1 MSESVAGDRAYRRIQ
16 ACFRASS
23 WHVLVVCVLL
33 ACSRMPS
40 AVAFLVSII
49 SFAVLVA
56 PAHAQVAP
64 IPAMSAPHVRPEREL
79 RALVDE
85 AAQGSA
91 LIRGLIDRLETLNV
105 SVYVRARTFEQT
117 DLEGRVAL
125 LTVVDG
131 HRYLVIELACGR
143 PRISQMAA
151 LGHELYHAVE
161 IAEEPSVVDA
171 RTLAAFYER
180 VGRRT
185 DNWSSRQTFETEAAA
200 AAGMRARREL
210 FMTAPRRANGT

>member
-1 MSESVAGDRAYRRIQ
+1 MASV
-16 ACFRASS
+16 
-23 WHVLVVCVLL
+23 
-33 ACSRMPS
+33 
-40 AVAFLVSII
+40 VAFLVSIV

-64 IPAMSAPHVRPEREL
+64 IPAMSAPHLRPDSEL
-79 RALVDE
+79 RALVDD
-85 AAQGSA
+85 AARGSA
-91 LIRGLIDRLETLNV
+91 LIRELMDRLEMLNV
-105 SVYVRARTFEQT
+105 SVYIRVRTFEQS

-125 LTVVDG
+125 LSAVEG

-185 DNWSSRQTFETEAAA
+185 DNWSSRLTFETDAAA
-200 AAGMRARREL
+200 AAGLRARREL
-210 FMTAPRRANGT
+210 FMAAPRRANGT